1 MVPRPVFTEY
11 SKPAVT
17 LPETSELCSGNKEEL
32 DDLFISYKVFILKVL
47 SCKAFGTSVC
57 HAHSVNGMT

>member
-11 SKPAVT
+11 SKPAVK
-17 LPETSELCSGNKEEL
+17 LPETSELCSENKEGLE
-32 DDLFISYKVFILKVL
+32 DLFISYMFFILKVL

-57 HAHSVNGMT
+57 RATQ